1 MTKTQRKLMNFAAKY
16 PDKWHAFAHDHETV
30 DIVCACANCGLIVLN
45 DFNQFKIT
53 QFGKDRAP
61 FIAA

>member
-1 MTKTQRKLMNFAAKY
+1 MPNGQRKLIHFAAKY
-16 PDKWHAFAHDHETV
+16 PDKWHAFAQDYQTV

-53 QFGKDRAP
+53 QFGIERAP